1 MTYAHSMRWLL
12 LLMLAS
18 TILPACSGGNDDD
31 DGPSANDDDDDITT
45 TDDDDDEDPR
55 LHSYADPA
63 QLGPYPVGNITRVY
77 EDTARDEPLTPE
89 EGDHRTLMT
98 EIWYPA
104 AESAREM
111 DTDTFIGFMGEW
123 ADVLGPMIPTVLGG
137 DEEDVERVLALKTGS
152 VRDADLADGGPFPIV
167 LFSHGNGGLR
177 FQSMFL
183 CEYLASH
190 GYVVISPDHTGNA
203 AVSVTPTGLML
214 YNASTFADLLVRV
227 ADMRYLL
234 DIAEGLDADDPD
246 GRFTGRLD
254 LDHVGMTGHSFGG
267 MTTKTTVGEEPRIDV
282 GAPMAG
288 PFGQPEGITIPMMH
302 FMASEDDTIDLG
314 GNEQIVGNYEASMG
328 PRWLVNLIDAGH
340 FSFSDICLLD
350 DQYGDGCGEGKRLAD
365 DSPMTYMDHNL
376 AHRITN
382 FYQIALFGYYLKG
395 VEAYEDDLESN
406 PFGSD
411 VEYEFD
417 RFP

>member
-1 MTYAHSMRWLL
+1 MTRCQPSSTFLL
-12 LLMLAS
+12 LALLAAV
-18 TILPACSGGNDDD
+18 LPACGG
-31 DGPSANDDDDDITT
+31 GDDDDDSDI
-45 TDDDDDEDPR
+45 
-55 LHSYADPA
+55 LHAYSDPA

-111 DTDTFIGFMGEW
+111 ETDSFIGFMGEW

-137 DEEDVERVLALKTGS
+137 DEEDVDRVLAFKTRS
-152 VRDADLADGGPFPIV
+152 VRDADIADGGPFPVV
-167 LFSHGNGGLR
+167 LFSHGNSGLR
-177 FQSMFL
+177 FQSIFL
-183 CEYLASH
+183 TEYLASH

-203 AVSVTPTGLML
+203 AVSITPTGLML
-214 YNASTFADLLVRV
+214 YMPSTFSDLPVRV

-234 DIAEGLDADDPD
+234 DIAEGLNAEDPD
-246 GRFTGRLD
+246 DRFTGHLD
-254 LDHVGMTGHSFGG
+254 MENVGMTGHSFGG
-267 MTTKTTVGEEPRIDV
+267 MTTKNTVGEEPRIDV

-288 PFGQPEGITIPMMH
+288 PFDQPEGVTTPMMH
-302 FMASEDDTIDLG
+302 FMASEDETIDLG
-314 GNEQIVGNYEASMG
+314 GNEQIVNNYEASMG
-328 PRWLVNLIDAGH
+328 PRWLINLIDAGH

-365 DSPMTYMDHNL
+365 DSPMTYMDHIL

-382 FYQIALFGYYLKG
+382 FYQVALFGHYLKR
-395 VEAYEDDLESN
+395 VEGYATDLQGN
-406 PFGSD
+406 LFPDD
-411 VEYEFD
+411 VEFEFD